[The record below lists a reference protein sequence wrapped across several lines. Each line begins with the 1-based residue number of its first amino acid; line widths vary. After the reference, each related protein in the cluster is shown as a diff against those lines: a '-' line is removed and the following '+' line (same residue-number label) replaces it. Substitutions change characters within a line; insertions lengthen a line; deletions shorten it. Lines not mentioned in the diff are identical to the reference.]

1 MVGSQRFSVALRMCV
16 KGSIDVLRCFQ
27 MFSGLSLAFKDVLE
41 TFSRCPEDVLMVFSD
56 IHCCSQTVLRY
67 SQDVL

>member
-1 MVGSQRFSVALRMCV
+1 MVGSQRFSVVLRMCV

-27 MFSGLSLAFKDVLE
+27 RFSRFFLVFKDVLE
-41 TFSRCPEDVLMVFSD
+41 TFSKCSEDVFMVFSD
-56 IHCCSQTVLRY
+56 IHCCSQVVLRS